1 MATGLVSP
9 SELRRIISATDEP
22 SNVTEVI
29 NLGRLL
35 AAFYLDYPLFVPQPG
50 SAYPSLFLWCQLS
63 EQNLPAGSLPL
74 SREQLGQKL
83 PAEYG
88 PRAPAVLLTY
98 CGLVLEAILYCDHF
112 SDPRST
118 LLLRIFAD
126 KQYGLSLCSTYYE
139 ELWTTQLTNRLE
151 SLVEEQVTSEHSVL
165 FCRRYVQSVL
175 ELDIFSNAS
184 DLSLLQAFIISQIEV
199 LFAQLPLR
207 VQDTS
212 ILPRP
217 PVYCAPSV
225 RGDSLELKTFF
236 RIHLYLQTLLISLQ
250 KTNRMG
256 IEINRIHSVLSE
268 ENNNSKPAQSIL
280 MRALVVV
287 LRTIYRDQF
296 SLAVAENR
304 SDVPSIASKYNAL
317 IADTDKETSQLKSW
331 MALATE
337 KDREHVCRFLNFIGE
352 RFPEKTDLPPLT
364 DLSRSIW
371 KTAMFH
377 KEGYR
382 ESKQD
387 WLSSVLTT
395 RYEVPPATYELMRF
409 VATDWTT
416 PMALDASLI
425 PVLLKL
431 HPDDICSSSPSV
443 PNRLCQSART
453 PSQQTT
459 QESAD
464 RVFSPRTD
472 VVALYAERARTLL
485 RNDSQRTLVTN
496 EKKIRELQERLRKN
510 LKMQRQL
517 EEHVN
522 GEKSFLESISSSSFR
537 SKAEKMRPVL
547 SERISRSPGTSFSGL
562 KEGTRAIERSLRL
575 LDNTLKKVKIP
586 PDDRGPEA
594 NSSARDFQET
604 EEVFEDVLPTA
615 KEDFSADED
624 LDDLHLNYDEV
635 AASGN
640 PVPQIS
646 KLDLSLLSPHVD
658 IRTHTTSK
666 PPKGPSQRAL
676 GLPDWMRLLPL
687 EEPVS
692 LNRLPLLQ
700 YSPPVQREWK
710 TERCIQTR
718 GFNVDVTETA
728 CQTTEDDR
736 NPPDSGFLDVVEKSP
751 GKKIEII
758 QPMSK
763 QHIREMLSQM

>member
-1 MATGLVSP
+1 MATWVRASGYVSV
-9 SELRRIISATDEP
+9 ELFNGEHIQLNSTDEP
-22 SNVTEVI
+22 SNLMEVI

-63 EQNLPAGSLPL
+63 DKNLPPGSLPL

-112 SDPRST
+112 SDPS
-118 LLLRIFAD
+118 
-126 KQYGLSLCSTYYE
+126 LSLCSTYYE

-151 SLVEEQVTSEHSVL
+151 SLVEEQVTSEHSVQ

-175 ELDIFSNAS
+175 ELDIFSNAN

-225 RGDSLELKTFF
+225 RGESLELKTFF

-268 ENNNSKPAQSIL
+268 ENNN
-280 MRALVVV
+280 
-287 LRTIYRDQF
+287 T
-296 SLAVAENR
+296 
-304 SDVPSIASKYNAL
+304 DVPSIASKYNAL
-317 IADTDKETSQLKSW
+317 IAETDKETSQLKSW
-331 MALATE
+331 MALSTE

-395 RYEVPPATYELMRF
+395 RYEVPPATYELMRL

-459 QESAD
+459 QQFAN

-496 EKKIRELQERLRKN
+496 EKKIRALQERLRKN
-510 LKMQRQL
+510 LKVQRQL

-522 GEKSFLESISSSSFR
+522 GERSFLESISSSSFR
-537 SKAEKMRPVL
+537 SKVERMRPVL

-562 KEGTRAIERSLRL
+562 KEGTKAIERSLRL
-575 LDNTLKKVKIP
+575 LDNTLKKIKIP
-586 PDDRGPEA
+586 SDDPRPEA
-594 NSSARDFQET
+594 NSSESDFQET

-615 KEDFSADED
+615 KEDFSAVED
-624 LDDLHLNYDEV
+624 LDDLQLNYDEA
-635 AASGN
+635 AASKN

-658 IRTHTTSK
+658 IRTHTTTK
-666 PPKGPSQRAL
+666 PPKAPSQRTL
-676 GLPDWMRLLPL
+676 GLPEWMRLLPL

>member
-1 MATGLVSP
+1 MATGLLSP
-9 SELRRIISATDEP
+9 SELRRILSATDEP

-35 AAFYLDYPLFVPQPG
+35 AAFYLDYPLFVPRPGSVYPSLFLWCQLSEKAAFYLDYPLFVPQPG

-63 EQNLPAGSLPL
+63 DKSLPAGSLPLSREQLGQKLPAEYGPRAPAVLLTYCGLVLEAILYCDHFSDPRSSLLLRIFADKQYGLSLCSTYYEELWTTQLTNRLESLVEEQVTSEHNLPAGSLPL

-112 SDPRST
+112 SDPRSS

-151 SLVEEQVTSEHSVL
+151 SLVEEQVTSEHSVQ
-165 FCRRYVQSVL
+165 FCRRYVQSVLELDIFSNASDLSLLQAFIISQIEVLFAQLPLRVQDTSISVL

-236 RIHLYLQTLLISLQ
+236 RVPRPPVYCAPSVRGESLELKTFFRVHLYLQTLLISLQ
-250 KTNRMG
+250 KTNRIG

-268 ENNNSKPAQSIL
+268 ENNNLKPAQSIL

-296 SLAVAENR
+296 SLAVAEKR
-304 SDVPSIASKYNAL
+304 TDVPSIASKYNAL
-317 IADTDKETSQLKSW
+317 IADTDKETSQMKSW
-331 MALATE
+331 MVLSTE

-352 RFPEKTDLPPLT
+352 RFPEKT
-364 DLSRSIW
+364 
-371 KTAMFH
+371 
-377 KEGYR
+377 
-382 ESKQD
+382 
-387 WLSSVLTT
+387 
-395 RYEVPPATYELMRF
+395 
-409 VATDWTT
+409 
-416 PMALDASLI
+416 
-425 PVLLKL
+425 
-431 HPDDICSSSPSV
+431 
-443 PNRLCQSART
+443 
-453 PSQQTT
+453 
-459 QESAD
+459 
-464 RVFSPRTD
+464 
-472 VVALYAERARTLL
+472 
-485 RNDSQRTLVTN
+485 
-496 EKKIRELQERLRKN
+496 
-510 LKMQRQL
+510 
-517 EEHVN
+517 
-522 GEKSFLESISSSSFR
+522 
-537 SKAEKMRPVL
+537 
-547 SERISRSPGTSFSGL
+547 
-562 KEGTRAIERSLRL
+562 
-575 LDNTLKKVKIP
+575 
-586 PDDRGPEA
+586 
-594 NSSARDFQET
+594 
-604 EEVFEDVLPTA
+604 
-615 KEDFSADED
+615 
-624 LDDLHLNYDEV
+624 
-635 AASGN
+635 
-640 PVPQIS
+640 
-646 KLDLSLLSPHVD
+646 
-658 IRTHTTSK
+658 
-666 PPKGPSQRAL
+666 
-676 GLPDWMRLLPL
+676 
-687 EEPVS
+687 
-692 LNRLPLLQ
+692 
-700 YSPPVQREWK
+700 
-710 TERCIQTR
+710 R

-728 CQTTEDDR
+728 CQTADDDR
-736 NPPDSGFLDVVEKSP
+736 NPPDSGFLDVIEKSP